1 MSLLGQT
8 QTKGFGDE
16 REFRGL
22 RLLLARLRLRRCATF
37 RTGPVEQVDWANP
50 PYGLWRCEAS
60 SSALL
65 SVRGTKM
72 AMSAASILQQ
82 SSNPHGEERVFARL
96 RTMLRI
102 AGRTMRPISRPR
114 PSFETTASRSPQDEV
129 GACRCNA
136 IGLIACR
143 ANQ

>member
-37 RTGPVEQVDWANP
+37 RTGPVEQVDWAHP

-82 SSNPHGEERVFARL
+82 SSNPHGEERVFASPGEPCGRYLARGHPSRRPLRGLLRMRSVHVVATRL
-96 RTMLRI
+96 
-102 AGRTMRPISRPR
+102 
-114 PSFETTASRSPQDEV
+114 D
-129 GACRCNA
+129 
-136 IGLIACR
+136 
-143 ANQ
+143 

>member
-82 SSNPHGEERVFARL
+82 SSNPHGEERVFAS
-96 RTMLRI
+96 
-102 AGRTMRPISRPR
+102 PDD
-114 PSFETTASRSPQDEV
+114 ASHR
-129 GACRCNA
+129 
-136 IGLIACR
+136 R
-143 ANQ
+143 ANHAADISPAAILRDDRFAVSSG